1 MIELHVEEPEF
12 HTILAALRF
21 YQEHRQ
27 YDPAQRS
34 AWIETIATN
43 CGQAVSLDAA
53 GIDRLC
59 QRLNTNTAESDD
71 PV

>member
-1 MIELHVEEPEF
+1 MSMRWSSTPFWPLY
-12 HTILAALRF
+12 AS

-43 CGQAVSLDAA
+43 CGQAASLDAA

-59 QRLNTNTAESDD
+59 QRLNTNTEESDD

>member
-1 MIELHVEEPEF
+1 MMELQVNEREF

-34 AWIETIATN
+34 AWIKTLATN
-43 CGQAVSLDAA
+43 CGGSFRSMLPPSTGSANV
-53 GIDRLC
+53 
-59 QRLNTNTAESDD
+59 
-71 PV
+71 

>member
-1 MIELHVEEPEF
+1 MIELHVHGPEF

-21 YQEHRQ
+21 YREHRQ
-27 YDPAQRS
+27 YGPIHRS

-43 CGQAVSLDAA
+43 SGQVVPLDAF

-59 QRLNTNTAESDD
+59 QRLNTNSPESN
-71 PV
+71 PLV

>member
-1 MIELHVEEPEF
+1 MLELHVRESEF

-27 YDPAQRS
+27 YDPAQRT

-43 CGQAVSLDAA
+43 WGLVVALDDS
-53 GIDRLC
+53 GIEELC
-59 QRLNTNTAESDD
+59 RRLNTNTTESDD
-71 PV
+71 LG